1 MPQGG
6 GNKTYMTEIKILHA
20 ADLHLDSP
28 FEGLSSGKA
37 SIRRAEQRELLGRI
51 ADICRREKPDL
62 VLLSGDLLDSEH
74 TYFET
79 GEELISSL
87 GSIDVPVFIS
97 PGNHDYYSERSV
109 YARLQFPDNVHIF
122 KSGEISFVQPEGL
135 NVRIY
140 GAAFTDKRSAPLLE
154 GFQAQRS
161 EGIYNIMCIH
171 GDTELRDSPYNYISH
186 SQLENSGLDYVA
198 LGHVHKS
205 GGLKK
210 AGSTW
215 YYWPGCPEGRGFDET
230 GEKSIALVTLSEKG
244 CTLEPRVI
252 STRRYEVLS
261 VDISATDPVLAIH
274 AAIPDDTVRDIYRI
288 ILTGE
293 TELAPDVDRL
303 ERTLD
308 ELFFHLQLRDETRL
322 RRSVWERAGEDS
334 LRGLFLTR
342 LRTQFEQAKDEES
355 RRRIEQAAR
364 WGLAALDNM
373 EEVVRHEN
381 Q

>member
-1 MPQGG
+1 MR
-6 GNKTYMTEIKILHA
+6 EIKILHA

-28 FEGLSSGKA
+28 FEGLSAGKA
-37 SIRRAEQRELLGRI
+37 SIRRAEQRELLGKI
-51 ADICRREKPDL
+51 AQICRDEKPDL
-62 VLLSGDLLDSEH
+62 VLFSGDLLDSEH

-79 GEELISSL
+79 GEELVRSL
-87 GSIDVPVFIS
+87 GSIDAPVFIS
-97 PGNHDYYSERSV
+97 PGNHDYYSEKSV
-109 YARLQFPDNVHIF
+109 YAKLQFPENVYIFTQPHI
-122 KSGEISFVQPEGL
+122 SCVQPEGL
-135 NVRIY
+135 EVCVY

-154 GFQAQRS
+154 GFRAERMD
-161 EGIYNIMCIH
+161 GRYNIMCIH
-171 GDTELRDSPYNYISH
+171 GDAEARDSSYNPISRE
-186 SQLENSGLDYVA
+186 QLEKSGLDYVA

-205 GGLKK
+205 GGLKR

-230 GEKSIALVTLSEKG
+230 GEKSIALVTLGED
-244 CTLEPRVI
+244 CCRVETRVI
-252 STRRYEVLS
+252 SGRRYEQIS
-261 VDISATDPVLAIH
+261 VDIGGADPVLAIH

-288 ILTGE
+288 TLTGE
-293 TELAPDVDRL
+293 TEFAPDVDRL

-322 RRSVWERAGEDS
+322 RRSVWDRAGEDT

-342 LRTQFEQAKDEES
+342 LRAQFEQAKDEES